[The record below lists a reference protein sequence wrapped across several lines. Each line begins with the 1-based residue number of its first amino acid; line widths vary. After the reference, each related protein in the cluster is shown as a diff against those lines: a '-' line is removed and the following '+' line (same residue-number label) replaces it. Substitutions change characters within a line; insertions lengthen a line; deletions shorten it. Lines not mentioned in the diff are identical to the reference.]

1 MALKLSV
8 IIVNYKSAKLIAGC
22 LDSAFL
28 FPSANE
34 FEWIIVNNSPDAD
47 DESFIT
53 QKYPFVKWINMGY
66 NSGFARA
73 NNAGIKAADCDVVLL
88 LNPDTLVLDD
98 AINKCYQKFVGRDD
112 AACSVQLLNEDQ
124 SPQIT
129 GSYFMTG
136 GLNHLLP
143 LPYLGVVLQWITSP
157 FRKKR
162 TAVIKATVEQ
172 QVDRINGAFMMV
184 KKQAIDKAGL
194 FDEDFFLYSEEVEWC
209 SRLKKAGPIVVYGD
223 LFVVHLQGTSINKE
237 TAAADSS
244 YFDLYDKKGLQLII
258 SRNMRI
264 RKQFGVGWF
273 VFHLFANTIEIPV
286 YFICSFFQHLFTLKN
301 PFADFKKI
309 KGYSYNVM
317 RLWGLAPTIIANK
330 PHFYKMF

>member
-22 LDSAFL
+22 LDSAL
-28 FPSANE
+28 VFPSVNE
-34 FEWIIVNNSPDAD
+34 FEWIIVNNDQDTD

-53 QKYPFVKWINMGY
+53 QKYPLVKWINMGY
-66 NSGFARA
+66 NAGFARA
-73 NNAGIKAADCDVVLL
+73 NNAGIKAAACDVVLL
-88 LNPDTLVLDD
+88 LNPDTIIPDD

-112 AACSVQLLNEDQ
+112 AACSVQLLNEDH

-143 LPYLGVVLQWITSP
+143 LPYLGVVLQKITAP

-162 TAVIKATVEQ
+162 TAIIKATAEQ
-172 QVDRINGAFMMV
+172 EVDRINGAFMMV
-184 KKQAIDKAGL
+184 KKQVIDKAGL

-209 SRLKKAGPIVVYGD
+209 SRLRKVGPIVVYGG

-237 TAAADSS
+237 TEATDKS

>member
-8 IIVNYKSAKLIAGC
+8 IIVNYKSAKLIADC

-34 FEWIIVNNSPDAD
+34 FEWIIVNNDPDTD
-47 DESFIT
+47 DEPLIT

-66 NSGFARA
+66 NAGFARA
-73 NNAGIKAADCDVVLL
+73 NNAGIKASACDVVLL
-88 LNPDTLVLDD
+88 LNPDTIIPDD

-112 AACSVQLLNEDQ
+112 AACSVQLLNEDH

-143 LPYLGVVLQWITSP
+143 LPYLGIVLQKITSP

-162 TAVIKATVEQ
+162 TAIIKATAEQ
-172 QVDRINGAFMMV
+172 EVDRINGAFMMV

-209 SRLKKAGPIVVYGD
+209 SRLRKVGPIVVYGG

-237 TAAADSS
+237 TEAADKS

-286 YFICSFFQHLFTLKN
+286 YFICSFFQRLFTLKN
-301 PFADFKKI
+301 PFADFRKI
-309 KGYSYNVM
+309 SGYAYNVM
-317 RLWGLAPTIIANK
+317 RLWGLTPTIIANK